1 MGALGLRLEKEN
13 ARSPVSLRE
22 YKIMVEQLYRAEVDA
37 VTAAEWSELLGRF
50 ADANLY
56 QTWSYGAIRWGEK
69 NLSHLILRRN
79 GEVVGLAQVR
89 IICPRFVKR
98 GVAYL
103 RWGPLC
109 QLRGGELDLETT
121 RQMALALHEEYV
133 RKRRLFL
140 RILPNAFAG
149 STRADVFESAFAQ
162 FRKAAANSSNAER
175 TFLLNL
181 SPSLEELRKKLD
193 QKWRNQ
199 LNRAEKNNLTIVEG
213 DGVAEYRV
221 FAQVY
226 EKMWSRKKFDTT
238 VDVNE
243 FARICEDLPAGLKL
257 KILICEH
264 QGKPVGSIVCSAIGN
279 TGIYLLGAN
288 HDEGLNT
295 KGAYLLQWTMIKWLK
310 ENGFQYYDLGG
321 IDPEQNPGVYH
332 FKQGFSGQD
341 VSRIA
346 PFEACEDFISAMGMK
361 AMDFARGGFRNP
373 ANKTKTEP
381 AQPAALAGQGTE
393 LPAGKTN

>member
-1 MGALGLRLEKEN
+1 MLD
-13 ARSPVSLRE
+13 P
-22 YKIMVEQLYRAEVDA
+22 LYRADIDG
-37 VTAAEWSELLGRF
+37 VTAVEWSELLGRF

-56 QTWSYGAIRWGEK
+56 QTWSYGAVRWGEK
-69 NLSHLILRRN
+69 NLSHLVLRRN
-79 GEVVGLAQVR
+79 REVVGLAQVR
-89 IICPRFVKR
+89 MVCSPLVKR

-109 QLRGGELDLETT
+109 QLRGHELELETT

-140 RILPNAFAG
+140 RILPNAFVN
-149 STRADVFESAFAQ
+149 SPRADLFQSAFSQ
-162 FRKAAANSSNAER
+162 FNTASSNRANTER

-181 SPSLEELRKKLD
+181 SPPLEELRKKLD

-199 LNRAEKNNLTIVEG
+199 LNRAEKNNLTIIEG
-213 DGVAEYRV
+213 NSAAEYRT
-221 FAQVY
+221 FLQVY
-226 EKMWSRKKFDTT
+226 EKMWSRKQFDTT
-238 VDVNE
+238 VDVGE
-243 FARICEDLPAGLKL
+243 FGRICEDLPPGLKF

-264 QGKPVGSIVCSAIGN
+264 QGIPVSSIVCSAIGN
-279 TGIYLLGAN
+279 TGIYVLGAT

-310 ENGFQYYDLGG
+310 ENGFQFYDLGG

-341 VSRIA
+341 VSRI
-346 PFEACEDFISAMGMK
+346 PSLESCEDFISAIGMK
-361 AMDFARGGFRNP
+361 AMDYVRGGFRNP
-373 ANKTKTEP
+373 LKQKKKMP
-381 AQPAALAGQGTE
+381 MPSPLMGPAAEIT
-393 LPAGKTN
+393 AGKTS

>member
-1 MGALGLRLEKEN
+1 MD
-13 ARSPVSLRE
+13 S
-22 YKIMVEQLYRAEVDA
+22 
-37 VTAAEWSELLGRF
+37 VTSAEWSEHLGRF

-56 QTWSYGAIRWGEK
+56 QTWSYGAIRWGGK
-69 NLSHLILRRN
+69 NLSHLVLRRN
-79 GEVVGLAQVR
+79 GEVVGIAQVR
-89 IICPRFVKR
+89 IIRPRLVQR

-109 QLRGGELDLETT
+109 QLRGQELDLETT
-121 RQMALALHEEYV
+121 RQMAFALHEEYV

-149 STRADVFESAFAQ
+149 SQRAALFQTAFSQ
-162 FRKAAANSSNAER
+162 FSQASPNPANKER

-181 SPSLEELRKKLD
+181 SPPLEELRKKLD

-199 LNRAEKNNLTIVEG
+199 LNRAEKNGLTIIEG
-213 DGVAEYRV
+213 SGPAEYQV
-221 FAQVY
+221 FKQVY
-226 EKMWSRKKFDTT
+226 DQMWSRKQFDTT

-243 FARICEDLPAGLKL
+243 FGRIGEDLPPGLKL

-264 QGKPVGSIVCSAIGN
+264 QGKPVSSIVCSAIGN
-279 TGIYLLGAN
+279 TGIYLLGAT

-310 ENGFQYYDLGG
+310 ENGFQFYDLGG
-321 IDPEQNPGVYH
+321 IDPERNPGVYH
-332 FKQGFSGQD
+332 FKSGFSGQD
-341 VSRIA
+341 VTRIA
-346 PFEACEDFISAMGMK
+346 PLESCEDWLSVACMK

-373 ANKTKTEP
+373 LNRFRKEVSKP
-381 AQPAALAGQGTE
+381 SLPVGQGKE
-393 LPAGKTN
+393 AAAGKAV

>member
-1 MGALGLRLEKEN
+1 
-13 ARSPVSLRE
+13 
-22 YKIMVEQLYRAEVDA
+22 MVEQLYRADIDA

-50 ADANLY
+50 EDANLY
-56 QTWSYGAIRWGEK
+56 QTWSYGAVRWGEE
-69 NLSHLILRRN
+69 NLSHLVLRRH
-79 GEVVGLAQVR
+79 GEAVGLAQVR
-89 IICPRFVKR
+89 IICPRLVKR

-109 QLRGGELDLETT
+109 QLRGHELELETV
-121 RQMALALHEEYV
+121 RQMAVALHEEYV

-140 RILPNAFAG
+140 RILPNAFA
-149 STRADVFESAFAQ
+149 SSQRADIFQAAFSQ
-162 FRKAAANSSNAER
+162 FSKASSSHANTER

-199 LNRAEKNNLTIVEG
+199 LNRAEKNNLAIVEG
-213 DGVAEYRV
+213 SGAPEYRV

-243 FARICEDLPAGLKL
+243 FGRIGEDLPSGLKL

-264 QGKPVGSIVCSAIGN
+264 QGKPVSSIVCSAIGN
-279 TGIYLLGAN
+279 TGIYLLGAT

-310 ENGFQYYDLGG
+310 ENGFQFYDLGG

-341 VSRIA
+341 VSRI
-346 PFEACEDFISAMGMK
+346 PPLESCEDFISGIGMK
-361 AMDFARGGFRNP
+361 AMDFVRGSFRNP
-373 ANKTKTEP
+373 LNKRKKEHSKP
-381 AQPAALAGQGTE
+381 AKQVGQADGIT
-393 LPAGKTN
+393 ARNAR

>member
-1 MGALGLRLEKEN
+1 MIEQSY
-13 ARSPVSLRE
+13 RSD
-22 YKIMVEQLYRAEVDA
+22 VDN
-37 VTAAEWSELLGRF
+37 VTAAEWSELLGLF
-50 ADANLY
+50 TDANIY
-56 QTWSYGAIRWGEK
+56 QTWSYGAIRWGEN

-79 GEVVGLAQVR
+79 REVVGLAQVR
-89 IICPRFVKR
+89 IICPRLVKR

-109 QLRGGELDLETT
+109 QLRGHELELEIV
-121 RQMALALHEEYV
+121 RQMAVALHDEYV

-140 RILPNAFAG
+140 RILPNAFGGSQRAG
-149 STRADVFESAFAQ
+149 IFQAAFSQ
-162 FRKAAANSSNAER
+162 FNKKASDHANTER

-213 DGVAEYRV
+213 SGIAEHRI

-226 EKMWSRKKFDTT
+226 EKMWSRKQFETT
-238 VDVNE
+238 VDVKE
-243 FARICEDLPAGLKL
+243 FGRICEDLPAGLKL

-264 QGKPVGSIVCSAIGN
+264 QGKPVSAIVCSAIGD
-279 TGIYLLGAN
+279 TGIYLLGAT

-310 ENGFQYYDLGG
+310 ENGFQFYDLGG

-332 FKQGFSGQD
+332 FKQGFSAQD

-346 PFEACEDFISAMGMK
+346 PFESCEDFISSIGMK
-361 AMDFARGGFRNP
+361 AMDFARGGFRKS
-373 ANKTKTEP
+373 ANRSKQEHSKS
-381 AQPAALAGQGTE
+381 ALPGNEIA
-393 LPAGKTN
+393 AGKSL

>member
-1 MGALGLRLEKEN
+1 
-13 ARSPVSLRE
+13 V
-22 YKIMVEQLYRAEVDA
+22 VEQLYRVEVDT
-37 VTAAEWSELLGRF
+37 VRAAEWSELLGLF
-50 ADANLY
+50 ADANIY
-56 QTWSYGAIRWGEK
+56 QTWSYGAIRWGEW
-69 NLSHLILRRN
+69 NLSHLVLRRN
-79 GEVVGLAQVR
+79 REVVGLAQVR
-89 IICPRFVKR
+89 IACPRFVKR

-109 QLRGGELDLETT
+109 QLLGHKLELETV
-121 RQMALALHEEYV
+121 RQMAIALHEEYV

-149 STRADVFESAFAQ
+149 SQRADLYQAAFSQFSKASANHA
-162 FRKAAANSSNAER
+162 NAER
-175 TFLLNL
+175 TFLLDL

-213 DGVAEYRV
+213 SRATEYKV

-226 EKMWSRKKFDTT
+226 EKMRSRKKFDTT
-238 VDVNE
+238 VDVGE
-243 FARICEDLPAGLKL
+243 FGRICEDLPLGLKL

-264 QGKPVGSIVCSAIGN
+264 QGKPVSSIVCSAVGN
-279 TGIYLLGAN
+279 TGIYLLGAT

-310 ENGFQYYDLGG
+310 ENGFQFYDLGG

-332 FKQGFSGQD
+332 FKQGFSGED
-341 VSRIA
+341 VTRIA
-346 PFEACEDFISAMGMK
+346 PFESCEDFISSIGMK
-361 AMDFARGGFRNP
+361 AMDFVQVGFRRSMDSS
-373 ANKTKTEP
+373 KKKHSKSSLQE
-381 AQPAALAGQGTE
+381 GGIM
-393 LPAGKTN
+393 AGKSL

>member
-1 MGALGLRLEKEN
+1 MPDQPY
-13 ARSPVSLRE
+13 RSEIDS
-22 YKIMVEQLYRAEVDA
+22 
-37 VTAAEWSELLGRF
+37 VTAAKWSELLGRF

-69 NLSHLILRRN
+69 NLSHLVLHRN
-79 GEVVGLAQVR
+79 GEVVGMAQVR

-109 QLRGGELDLETT
+109 HLRGNELDLETV

-149 STRADVFESAFAQ
+149 SQRADFFQAAFSQ
-162 FRKAAANSSNAER
+162 FNKAAADPATSER
-175 TFLLNL
+175 TFLLDL
-181 SPSLEELRKKLD
+181 SPPLEVLRKSLD

-199 LNRAEKNNLTIVEG
+199 LNRAEKNGLTIIEG
-213 DGVAEYRV
+213 SGAAEYGV
-221 FAQVY
+221 FMQVY

-238 VDVNE
+238 VDVKE
-243 FARICEDLPAGLKL
+243 FARIGEDLPSGLKL

-264 QGKPVGSIVCSAIGN
+264 QGKPVSSIVCSAIGN
-279 TGIYLLGAN
+279 TGIYLLGAT

-310 ENGFQYYDLGG
+310 ENGFMFYDLGG
-321 IDPEQNPGVYH
+321 IDPEGNPGVYH

-341 VSRIA
+341 VTRIA
-346 PFEACEDFISAMGMK
+346 PFESCEDLISTLGMK
-361 AMDFARGGFRNP
+361 AMDFARGGFRNSL
-373 ANKTKTEP
+373 NKPKKLIP
-381 AQPAALAGQGTE
+381 KPVAPAGQGDGIA
-393 LPAGKTN
+393 AGKAH

>member
-1 MGALGLRLEKEN
+1 M
-13 ARSPVSLRE
+13 SDSS
-22 YKIMVEQLYRAEVDA
+22 YQAEIDA
-37 VTAAEWSELLGRF
+37 VTAVEWSELLMRF
-50 ADANLY
+50 EDANLY
-56 QTWSYGAIRWGEK
+56 QTWSYGAVRWGEE
-69 NLSHLILRRN
+69 NLSHLVLRRN
-79 GEVVGLAQVR
+79 REVVGLAQVR
-89 IICPRFVKR
+89 IVCSPLVKR

-109 QLRGGELDLETT
+109 QLRGHELELETT

-140 RILPNAFAG
+140 RILPNAFVN
-149 STRADVFESAFAQ
+149 SPRAAIYQEAFLPLG
-162 FRKAAANSSNAER
+162 KASSNHASTER

-213 DGVAEYRV
+213 KGTVEYHA
-221 FAQVY
+221 FQQIY
-226 EKMWSRKKFDTT
+226 EKMWSRKQFDTT

-243 FARICEDLPAGLKL
+243 FGRICEDLPPGLKF

-264 QGKPVGSIVCSAIGN
+264 QGKPVSGIVCSAIGD
-279 TGIYLLGAN
+279 TGIYLLGAT
-288 HDEGLNT
+288 HEEGLNT

-310 ENGFQYYDLGG
+310 ENGFQFYDLGG
-321 IDPEQNPGVYH
+321 IDPEKNPGVFH

-341 VSRIA
+341 VSRI
-346 PFEACEDFISAMGMK
+346 PPLESCEDFISALGVK
-361 AMDFARGGFRNP
+361 AMDYVRGGFRNP
-373 ANKTKTEP
+373 LKKNRKEP
-381 AQPAALAGQGTE
+381 PKPALPVGQADGTT
-393 LPAGKTN
+393 AGKAQ